1 MLRKVDWGKWAKSRG
16 SPGEELCDVIDNVED
31 HSGASAVRPGDSCK
45 AGIWW
50 KIGQSI
56 KKKNG
61 FGGWVQQGKGLKSN
75 PDEQVI
81 SLSK

>member
-1 MLRKVDWGKWAKSRG
+1 MLRKIDWGKWAKSRG
-16 SPGEELCDVIDNVED
+16 FPGEELCDVIDNVEF

-56 KKKNG
+56 KKKMALV
-61 FGGWVQQGKGLKSN
+61 GGCSKVRALKA
-75 PDEQVI
+75 I
-81 SLSK
+81 LMSK